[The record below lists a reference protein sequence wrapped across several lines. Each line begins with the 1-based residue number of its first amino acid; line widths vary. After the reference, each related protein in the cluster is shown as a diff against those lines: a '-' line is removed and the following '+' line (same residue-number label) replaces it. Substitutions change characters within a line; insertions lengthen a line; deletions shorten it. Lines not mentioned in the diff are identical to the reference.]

1 LRFKNNLLLET
12 NLESSQTLKQS
23 QKTRIFMAL
32 LELDNTNNY
41 EYKVGGSLPP
51 KALCYVNR
59 SADRQILSALESGE
73 FCYVFNCRQMGKS
86 SLKART
92 IQILEEKGFACAAV
106 DVTKLGTKQVNADRW
121 YKGLVVEL
129 ARVFNLSRGFDLK
142 GWRSELSELSALQQL
157 SLFIEDVLLTRIPH
171 RKICIFLEE
180 IDNVKSLDFS
190 TDDLFALIRACY
202 EQRLSNPEYDRLT
215 FCLLGVATPSDLISD
230 KLRTPFNIGKSID
243 LTGFSLEE
251 SRSALTPGLASK
263 VDDSERVLAEILHW
277 TGGQPFLTQKLCDLV
292 VKNAVDR
299 SIDVDAMV
307 RENIID
313 NWEVSDTPPHLKT
326 IRDRLK
332 GNGQKQVRLLAI
344 YQSILVRGGIEAND
358 NWEHMELLL
367 SGLVVKQQG
376 KLVVTNQ
383 IYQLVFNLRWVERE
397 LIYLRPDFYSVALA
411 GWLAADRLEES
422 WLLRGEVL
430 NAAQKWAADKSLSDE
445 DYRFLDAS
453 RELEQREIQR
463 QLNVEAESTRILAS
477 ANQLLIDANEV
488 LERANLKAKRQIKIG
503 GGILAI
509 SLIGAVFAATWASI
523 IGTEARLE
531 RINSLTMTANA
542 AFNGDRHIEA
552 LSTAIKAGE
561 QLKLM
566 ANSADDRTRQSVRSI
581 LQRSMAEIR
590 EQNHFFGHDGKIRR
604 VKFDPTGKYFASIGE
619 DGNIAIWDLNGKE
632 VRRFGR
638 PQQAFRSLVFSP
650 NGKTI
655 AAIDIRNN
663 VSLWSLEGQEI
674 SVIPG
679 RGKSDSFISDICFI
693 NNGNNLVYPVNEK
706 EVSIADLTGKTVA
719 TLSGNN
725 DQVWSVFCSDK
736 HNIILTGDRSGM
748 VKIWDLNGRE
758 IKTILAS
765 KQAIF
770 GLALHPDGKTIGV
783 ASGDREISVWD
794 LSGKEIKR
802 ISGHT
807 NNPLSINFSPD
818 GKTFLTTS
826 YDRTLKIWDTNT
838 GRQLLSL
845 NGDDAELFTAAFS
858 NDGKIVATAGGSGK
872 IKLWNLTDRTYKLGI
887 GHTDSLR
894 SVDLPTNNPN
904 LLATAGSDRQ
914 IILWDIH
921 GNKIDTISADSKE
934 PWNRIEALKFSPDGK
949 TIAAASTDGTL
960 SLWSI
965 SGRSY
970 KKISPQSSHSQAVL
984 DVSFHPDGKTLA
996 SVSFDGTIRL
1006 WTIDGKFLHQIDTK
1020 GGKILSVAFSN
1031 DGKTIV
1037 SGHEDGSIKIW
1048 DVSGN
1053 LLFSKTR
1060 HRQAVTSINFSPDGK
1075 IIASASRDM
1084 MINLWHRETDRILTL
1099 KGHTGEVAK
1108 IHFHPDGKTLV
1119 SASTDN
1125 TLRIWNVSTGEE
1137 IRTLRGLGY
1146 PFWNVRFS
1154 TDGKTLASVN
1164 DNGLVQIWNTENPDL
1179 DRLTERGCQWLKNY
1193 LSHSNSRSICN

>member
-1 LRFKNNLLLET
+1 M
-12 NLESSQTLKQS
+12 TL
-23 QKTRIFMAL
+23 I
-32 LELDNTNNY
+32 ELGNIDNY

-129 ARVFNLSRGFDLK
+129 SRVFNLSRGFDLK

-157 SLFIEDVLLTRIPH
+157 SLFIEDVLLARIPH

-263 VDDSERVLAEILHW
+263 VDDSERILAEILKW

-299 SIDVDAMV
+299 HIDVDAMV
-307 RENIID
+307 RENVID
-313 NWEVSDTPPHLKT
+313 NWEIRDTPPHLKT

-344 YQSILVRGGIEAND
+344 YQGILLQGGIEAND
-358 NWEHMELLL
+358 GWEHMELLL
-367 SGLVVKQQG
+367 SGLVVKQNG
-376 KLVVTNQ
+376 KLVVTNR

-411 GWLAADRLEES
+411 GWLTADRLEES
-422 WLLRGEVL
+422 WLLRGKVL

-503 GGILAI
+503 IGVLVI

-542 AFNGDRHIEA
+542 ALNADRQIEA
-552 LSTAIKAGE
+552 LSAAIKAGE

-566 ANSADDRTRQSVRSI
+566 GNSADDRTRQSVRSI
-581 LQRSMAEIR
+581 LQRSIGEIR
-590 EQNHFFGHDGKIRR
+590 EQNQFSGHEGKIRR

-619 DGNIAIWDLNGKE
+619 DGNIITWDINGKE
-632 VRRFGR
+632 IRRFGR
-638 PQQAFRSLVFSP
+638 PLQAFRSLAFSP
-650 NGKTI
+650 DGKTI
-655 AAIDIRNN
+655 AAVDIRNN
-663 VSLWSLEGQEI
+663 VSLWSWEGKEI
-674 SVIPG
+674 LVILG
-679 RGKSDSFISDICFI
+679 RGKNDSFISDICFV
-693 NNGNNLVYPVNEK
+693 NNGNNIVYPVNERD
-706 EVSIADLTGKTVA
+706 VAIADLTGKTMA
-719 TLSGNN
+719 TLLGHK
-725 DQVWSVFCSDK
+725 DQVWSIFCSDK
-736 HNIILTGDRSGM
+736 HNIILTGDRSGTIK
-748 VKIWDLNGRE
+748 VWNLKGKE
-758 IKTILAS
+758 IKTTIAS
-765 KQAIF
+765 KQSIF
-770 GLALHPDGKTIGV
+770 GLSLHPDGKIIGIV
-783 ASGDREISVWD
+783 SGDREISLWD

-802 ISGHT
+802 IPGHT
-807 NNPLSINFSPD
+807 NNPLSISFSPD
-818 GKTFLTTS
+818 GKVFLTTS
-826 YDRTLKIWDTNT
+826 YDRTLKIWSTDT

-858 NDGKIVATAGGSGK
+858 NDGKIVASAGGSGE
-872 IKLWNLTDRTYKLGI
+872 IKLWNLTDHTYKLGI
-887 GHTDSLR
+887 GHTDSIR
-894 SVDLPTNNPN
+894 SLDFPANNPN
-904 LLATAGSDRQ
+904 LLATAGVDRQ
-914 IILWDIH
+914 VIFWDIQ
-921 GNKIDTISADSKE
+921 GNQIDTISAESKE
-934 PWNRIEALKFSPDGK
+934 SWNRIETLRFSPDSK
-949 TIAAASTDGTL
+949 TIAAVSYDGTL
-960 SLWSI
+960 SLWNI
-965 SGRSY
+965 SGRSP
-970 KKISPQSSHSQAVL
+970 KKISPLSSHSQPVF

-996 SVSFDGTIRL
+996 SASFDGTIRL
-1006 WTIDGKFLHQIDTK
+1006 WTIDGKFLRQIDTK
-1020 GGKILSVAFSN
+1020 GGKVWSVAFSN
-1031 DGKTIV
+1031 NGKTLV
-1037 SGHEDGSIKIW
+1037 SGHDDGSIKIW
-1048 DVSGN
+1048 DLSGN
-1053 LLFSKTR
+1053 LLFSKIP
-1060 HRQAVTSINFSPDGK
+1060 HRQTVTSINFSPDGK
-1075 IIASASRDM
+1075 ILASASSDKT
-1084 MINLWHRETDRILTL
+1084 IVLWYRETDRILTL
-1099 KGHTGEVAK
+1099 KGHADGVTR
-1108 IHFHPDGKTLV
+1108 IHFHPDGKTLA
-1119 SASTDN
+1119 SASSDN
-1125 TLRIWNVSTGEE
+1125 TLRIWNVSNGEE

-1146 PFWNVRFS
+1146 AFWDVRFS
-1154 TDGKTLASVN
+1154 ADGKTLASVN

-1193 LSHSNSRSICN
+1193 LSHNNSRSICN